1 MVYIEFK
8 DYDNSTLC
16 PEGEYVAVCNHIEDE
31 FNVERKKFN
40 SDQMELANV
49 TRFSFSV
56 SDRGK
61 EYTISTKKMKING
74 HSNSALTLFLRSWL
88 GYIPD
93 NKKWDYCELKG
104 KKALLSVR
112 HIQSKQNPD
121 MLFSNIMNIMPF
133 TEKPGQTDD
142 NPPF

>member
-1 MVYIEFK
+1 
-8 DYDNSTLC
+8 
-16 PEGEYVAVCNHIEDE
+16 
-31 FNVERKKFN
+31 
-40 SDQMELANV
+40 MELANV
-49 TRFSFSV
+49 TQFSFSV

-93 NKKWDYCELKG
+93 NKKWDYCEMKG

-112 HIQSKQNPD
+112 HVQSKQNPD
-121 MLFSNIMNIMPF
+121 RFFANILNIMPF
-133 TEKPGQTDD
+133 AEESGLASDA
-142 NPPF
+142 PPF